1 MEYPAV
7 SPAEAC
13 SPVALS
19 VVNGFPHPRLGE
31 AAALQA
37 LGEAR
42 GGVGGDD
49 TRVIGTSGAEGNR
62 DRALPGKSGGL
73 DRSWSSNPIDLGA
86 IGFLE
91 AINFL
96 SELDDNGTEEGGIFL
111 MARPASDPGAVER
124 R

>member
-13 SPVALS
+13 SPAALS
-19 VVNGFPHPRLGE
+19 VVNGFPRPRLGE

-42 GGVGGDD
+42 GESVDD
-49 TRVIGTSGAEGNR
+49 TRIIRTSGAEGNH

-73 DRSWSSNPIDLGA
+73 DRSWSSNPIDLGP

-96 SELDDNGTEEGGIFL
+96 SELDDNGTNEGGIFL
-111 MARPASDPGAVER
+111 ML
-124 R
+124 